1 MLTAFPALGH
11 DVSSIYRTHPR
22 DLSAQKVSSPFRK
35 DVTAHLRCGYNLPA
49 GQFTVN
55 EIIMDFGILG
65 AIAMLAIWAFL
76 TFTTEA
82 PGYIHLLLTLG
93 VFLLIWRIT
102 VVSSRKS
109 SGPPGK

>member
-1 MLTAFPALGH
+1 
-11 DVSSIYRTHPR
+11 
-22 DLSAQKVSSPFRK
+22 
-35 DVTAHLRCGYNLPA
+35 
-49 GQFTVN
+49 
-55 EIIMDFGILG
+55 MDFGILG

>member
-1 MLTAFPALGH
+1 
-11 DVSSIYRTHPR
+11 
-22 DLSAQKVSSPFRK
+22 
-35 DVTAHLRCGYNLPA
+35 
-49 GQFTVN
+49 
-55 EIIMDFGILG
+55 MDFGILG
-65 AIAMLAIWAFL
+65 AIAMLAIWAFF

>member
-1 MLTAFPALGH
+1 M
-11 DVSSIYRTHPR
+11 

-76 TFTTEA
+76 TFSTEA

>member
-1 MLTAFPALGH
+1 
-11 DVSSIYRTHPR
+11 
-22 DLSAQKVSSPFRK
+22 
-35 DVTAHLRCGYNLPA
+35 
-49 GQFTVN
+49 
-55 EIIMDFGILG
+55 MDFGILG

-109 SGPPGK
+109 SDPPGK